1 MKAYDSRLVAKLVPN
16 SMKLSLKANMMRH
29 GWNPSQGHANR
40 VRLSRSHT
48 YVHLRLHTQTPTLNE
63 LASGSLRDTLNFY
76 LHPSPALKCV
86 TFRSEQGE

>member
-40 VRLSRSHT
+40 VRHSRSHT
-48 YVHLRLHTQTPTLNE
+48 YVRSHTQTPTLNE
-63 LASGSLRDTLNFY
+63 LASGSLCDTLNFY
-76 LHPSPALKCV
+76 LHQL
-86 TFRSEQGE
+86 

>member
-1 MKAYDSRLVAKLVPN
+1 MKAYDSRLVAKLVPH
-16 SMKLSLKANMMRH
+16 SMKLSLQANMMRH

-40 VRLSRSHT
+40 VQLSHSHT

-76 LHPSPALKCV
+76 LHPLPALKCIM
-86 TFRSEQGE
+86 FRSQQGE

>member
-16 SMKLSLKANMMRH
+16 SMKPSLKANMMRH

-48 YVHLRLHTQTPTLNE
+48 YVHFRLHTQTPTLNE
-63 LASGSLRDTLNFY
+63 LASGSLCDTLNFY
-76 LHPSPALKCV
+76 LHPLPALKCI
-86 TFRSEQGE
+86 TYRSEQED